1 VLTEIAGTFDDI
13 LLWEAWQV
21 HRDQV
26 ESHSGRYGPETLRLL
41 RAASAVDED
50 SYQAALRRRT
60 GLLPSAAQVYQG
72 IDVLIT
78 PGRALYR
85 AGNNPASGHPRGGL
99 EGLFT
104 AVFNVTGDPALVLPC
119 GWDADGLP
127 IGIQLSPLAAPTSP
141 CSPPPLSR
149 RPWRSTATPA
159 EAR

>member
-1 VLTEIAGTFDDI
+1 MLTEIAGTFDDI

-85 AGNNPASGHPRGGL
+85 AGNNPRQWTPPRGARGPVHRRL
-99 EGLFT
+99 QRHRRPGARPPLRLGRRR
-104 AVFNVTGDPALVLPC
+104 APHRDPAFAPR
-119 GWDADGLP
+119 GADIPL
-127 IGIQLSPLAAPTSP
+127 LAAA
-141 CSPPPLSR
+141 LIE
-149 RPWRSTATPA
+149 
-159 EAR
+159 EALAFDRHAR